1 MPNELI
7 NADPIVARHFYL
19 EFGTDQILLSSVSGF
34 DMELGVSEIMQ
45 NGKGGKQ
52 QLVRT
57 MAGWGKPV
65 EVSVTR
71 MAPADM
77 KKDPIWTWFL
87 KNRESG
93 MKGSDRSAPRKSA
106 SVVLQDGAGVELG
119 RFNFE
124 GGWPSKIVTS
134 ELRADSTEPLTETI
148 TFQCESIYRVK

>member
-1 MPNELI
+1 MPNDLI
-7 NADPIVARHFYL
+7 ATDPIVARHFYL
-19 EFGTDQILLSSVSGF
+19 EFGNDQILLSSVSGF

-57 MAGWGKPV
+57 MAGIGKPV

-77 KKDPIWTWFL
+77 SKDPIWTWFI
-87 KNRESG
+87 KNRSGG
-93 MKGSDRSAPRKSA
+93 MKAADRTAPRKSA
-106 SVVLQDGAGVELG
+106 SVVLQDSAGTELG

-134 ELRADSTEPLTETI
+134 ELRMDSTEPLTETI